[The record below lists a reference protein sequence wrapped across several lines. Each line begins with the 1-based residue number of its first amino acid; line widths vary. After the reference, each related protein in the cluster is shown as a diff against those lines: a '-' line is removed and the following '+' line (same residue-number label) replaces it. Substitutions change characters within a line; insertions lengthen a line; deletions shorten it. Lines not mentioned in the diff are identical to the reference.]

1 MTLALLFAKLSLAGK
16 LAVGG
21 SVAFATI
28 GGAGAAGALPG
39 PLQDGYQAA
48 VNVVVDDNA
57 PSLLSANEAAPT
69 EDSTTIPGEPTTVPT
84 APTETTEPSEPTDT
98 IAPPQTTVEP
108 DDETEPG
115 NGENP
120 DGKGK
125 HGKGEHRS
133 PESISLECSYAE
145 RTVHC
150 EWASDAL
157 PEGVRYV
164 LLKTGE
170 GHKGRALF
178 PAPGAT
184 SFDDTMLRPNRT
196 VHYMVIA
203 TNPDERR
210 PIAHSNR
217 VKIKLPGSA
226 NDPDDDSDDV
236 DSDDDDDDD
245 DRDDRGN
252 KGKGPRGKPGHRGH
266 GLPPTTN
273 ESNDDE

>member
-1 MTLALLFAKLSLAGK
+1 MSLPLFFAKLSLAGK

-21 SVAFATI
+21 SVAFASI

-57 PSLLSANEAAPT
+57 PSLVSASETAPPQ
-69 EDSTTIPGEPTTVPT
+69 DSTTIPDEPTTVP
-84 APTETTEPSEPTDT
+84 AEPTETTEPSEPTDT
-98 IAPPQTTVEP
+98 VAPPETTVEP
-108 DDETEPG
+108 GDETEPG
-115 NGENP
+115 SGEEP
-120 DGKGK
+120 DGDGE
-125 HGKGEHRS
+125 HGKGEKRS

-150 EWASDAL
+150 EWAGDAL
-157 PEGVRYV
+157 PEGVQYV

-210 PIAHSNR
+210 PLAHSNR
-217 VKIKLPGSA
+217 VKIKLPGPA
-226 NDPDDDSDDV
+226 NDGDDV
-236 DSDDDDDDD
+236 DE
-245 DRDDRGN
+245 RGDRG
-252 KGKGPRGKPGHRGH
+252 KGKGPRGKPGHGGP
-266 GLPPTTN
+266 GLPPTTG
-273 ESNDDE
+273 ESNDD